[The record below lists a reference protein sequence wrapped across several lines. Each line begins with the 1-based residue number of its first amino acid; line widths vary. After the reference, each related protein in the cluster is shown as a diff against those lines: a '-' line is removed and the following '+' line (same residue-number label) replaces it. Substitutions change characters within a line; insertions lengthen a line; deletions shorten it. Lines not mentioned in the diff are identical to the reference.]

1 MDYKRVSDIELW
13 QCCRQDDMR
22 AYNEL
27 FDRYA
32 KLLYR
37 QAASYV
43 KSTVDAEELVMDLLF
58 NLWQK
63 RGHLQPDAGNNVRA
77 YLMHAMRNRIINY
90 LQKNIPATSSIDML
104 EEDKL
109 VESRQADYSI
119 ISKDMYTVYQS
130 KLDKLSPQRREVF
143 KLSREENLSYAEIA
157 QQMNL
162 SVNTVENY
170 MVAALSALREHT
182 KEYHP
187 LISLLLFL
195 FAR

>member
-13 QCCRQDDMR
+13 QCCRQDDMK

-37 QAASYV
+37 QAVGYV
-43 KSTVDAEELVMDLLF
+43 KNTMDAEELVMDLLF

-90 LQKNIPATSSIDML
+90 LQKNIPVTSSIDGL

-109 VESRQADYSI
+109 VERRQADYSI
-119 ISKDMYTVYQS
+119 ISKDLDAIYQS
-130 KLDKLSPQRREVF
+130 KLDKLSPQRRKVF

-157 QQMNL
+157 RQMNL
-162 SVNTVENY
+162 SVNTLENY
-170 MVAALSALREHT
+170 MVSALSTLREHT
-182 KEYHP
+182 NEHHP

-195 FAR
+195 FVR

>member
-1 MDYKRVSDIELW
+1 
-13 QCCRQDDMR
+13 MR

-37 QAASYV
+37 QAAGYV
-43 KSTVDAEELVMDLLF
+43 KNAMDAEELVMDLLF

-63 RGHLQPDAGNNVRA
+63 RGHLQPDAGDNVRA
-77 YLMHAMRNRIINY
+77 YLMQAMRNRIINY
-90 LQKNIPATSSIDML
+90 LQKNIPATNSIDML
-104 EEDKL
+104 EENKL

-119 ISKDMYTVYQS
+119 ILKDMDTVYRS
-130 KLDKLSPQRREVF
+130 KLDKLSPQRLKVF

-170 MVAALSALREHT
+170 MVSALSTMREHT
-182 KEYHP
+182 KEYQP
-187 LISLLLFL
+187 LISLLF
-195 FAR
+195 FFFVR

>member
-1 MDYKRVSDIELW
+1 AAVSFIPMDYKHASDIELW

-37 QAASYV
+37 QAASYL
-43 KSTVDAEELVMDLLF
+43 KNAMDAEELVMDLLF

-77 YLMHAMRNRIINY
+77 YLMYAMRNRIINY
-90 LQKNIPATSSIDML
+90 LQKNIPVTSSIDML

-109 VESRQADYSI
+109 VESRQADYS
-119 ISKDMYTVYQS
+119 
-130 KLDKLSPQRREVF
+130 
-143 KLSREENLSYAEIA
+143 
-157 QQMNL
+157 
-162 SVNTVENY
+162 
-170 MVAALSALREHT
+170 
-182 KEYHP
+182 
-187 LISLLLFL
+187 
-195 FAR
+195 